1 MSVRRSMLERAHTQ
15 LSMRAQCGLLGLAR
29 SGVYYQPAAPGAAAL
44 AVEEA
49 LLEAHLRAPM
59 YGVRRLAAELQ
70 RAGHAVGH
78 TRVRRLMRHHGLR
91 ALMPRRSFSRP
102 GPGRQRYPYL
112 LSGVHVDRANQAW
125 ATDITY
131 IRLATGFVYVVALL
145 DIHSRYIVGWTLSTS
160 LDAVFCVETLQD
172 AMARHGVPE
181 IVNMDQ
187 GAQFTSAAYLNTLE
201 AAGVA
206 ISMDGKGRVFDNI
219 LIERFWRSLK
229 HEEVYL
235 KRYESVAD
243 AREAIGAYIR
253 FYNEQRLHQAL
264 GYQTPYEV
272 YYARAWGGADAG
284 TPRRAF
290 A

>member
-1 MSVRRSMLERAHTQ
+1 VL
-15 LSMRAQCGLLGLAR
+15 
-29 SGVYYQPAAPGAAAL
+29 
-44 AVEEA
+44 
-49 LLEAHLRAPM
+49 
-59 YGVRRLAAELQ
+59 
-70 RAGHAVGH
+70 
-78 TRVRRLMRHHGLR
+78 
-91 ALMPRRSFSRP
+91 
-102 GPGRQRYPYL
+102 
-112 LSGVHVDRANQAW
+112 
-125 ATDITY
+125 
-131 IRLATGFVYVVALL
+131 
-145 DIHSRYIVGWTLSTS
+145 
-160 LDAVFCVETLQD
+160 CVETLQD

-181 IVNMDQ
+181 IVNIDQ

-235 KRYESVAD
+235 KRYESVAE

-272 YYARAWGGADAG
+272 YYARAWGGRRGNAAPSLRLSSSLRG
-284 TPRRAF
+284 SAQARRSKRTNAAAFWYTNEGALRRAPPC
-290 A
+290 